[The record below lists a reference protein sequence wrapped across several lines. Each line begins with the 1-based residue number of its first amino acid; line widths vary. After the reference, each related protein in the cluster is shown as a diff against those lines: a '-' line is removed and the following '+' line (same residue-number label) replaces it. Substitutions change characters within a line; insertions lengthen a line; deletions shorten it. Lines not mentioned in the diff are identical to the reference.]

1 MSNNPYVQMLIPQF
15 ITKDKL
21 YNSQDGQFASELIVQ
36 AFPTVISWALLFADG
51 PLLLGMLNMQNSPLN
66 ETVIDVFFYITLCR
80 ILQLAASFY
89 LNDFLAGKYFS
100 TDVYG
105 DKVFYANFIACHLA
119 SVSCFIIA
127 CYHFALG
134 IGYTM
139 TIASLEIS
147 RDSNGLQISLIA
159 ALGFFELLK
168 VFFVGLAV
176 FQTVKGEG
184 YLTCVRYQFVFEW
197 MVRLLFIYIAI
208 FIYSA
213 HLRDQNDVLVS
224 FLS

>member
-1 MSNNPYVQMLIPQF
+1 
-15 ITKDKL
+15 
-21 YNSQDGQFASELIVQ
+21 
-36 AFPTVISWALLFADG
+36 
-51 PLLLGMLNMQNSPLN
+51 
-66 ETVIDVFFYITLCR
+66 VIDVFFYITLCR

-197 MVRLLFIYIAI
+197 MVRLLFIYIGI